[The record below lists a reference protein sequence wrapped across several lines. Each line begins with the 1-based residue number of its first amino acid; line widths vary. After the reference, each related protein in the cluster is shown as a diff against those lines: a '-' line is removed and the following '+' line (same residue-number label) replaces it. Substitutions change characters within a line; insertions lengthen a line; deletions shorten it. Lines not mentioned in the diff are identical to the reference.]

1 MRTSTKS
8 KKKRI
13 RSNTDTSNA
22 GRRSERLRK
31 RRRRSE
37 ENIVDTAN
45 SIKTWRVWTDEDVQ
59 KLRDLRASGKSYE
72 EIGKLLDRSVGAV
85 HNKCKMLKITKMNT
99 LNDTDD
105 TTPYRKWTDEEE
117 QKLRDMSASG
127 KSFEEIG
134 NVIHRSES
142 AVSNR
147 YYKLKL
153 QKLK

>member
-1 MRTSTKS
+1 M
-8 KKKRI
+8 
-13 RSNTDTSNA
+13 
-22 GRRSERLRK
+22 RK

>member
-1 MRTSTKS
+1 MK
-8 KKKRI
+8 
-13 RSNTDTSNA
+13 
-22 GRRSERLRK
+22 K

-37 ENIVDTAN
+37 DHTVDNTN
-45 SIKTWRVWTDEDVQ
+45 CVNTWRKWTDEDVQ
-59 KLRDLRASGKSYE
+59 KMRELRASGKSYE
-72 EIGKLLDRSVGAV
+72 EIGKLLHRSIDAV
-85 HNKCKMLKITKMNT
+85 RSKCKTLKNT
-99 LNDTDD
+99 EMSTLSDTDD
-105 TTPYRKWTDEEE
+105 TTAYRKWTDEEE
-117 QKLRDMSASG
+117 QKLKDMSASG